1 MSLPLNA
8 RHLLERLQIETHQ
21 KRQAQRDANDTA
33 AQRAIA
39 STDPVGR
46 RRLRG
51 IPCVGTGGLDERRD
65 PLLEVIDRER
75 DATTR
80 AAIADLGW

>member
-65 PLLEVIDRER
+65 PVLELIDRER
-75 DATTR
+75 DAD
-80 AAIADLGW
+80 AAATLAALR